1 MRMHMGETLRKIRR
15 LQRNQ
20 VAENSSYPRRN
31 KRKCTYHPL
40 KMQPTN
46 ECVGNGVYGYS
57 NPLSCSMKVVR
68 QRE

>member
-1 MRMHMGETLRKIRR
+1 MHMGETLWKIRR
-15 LQRNQ
+15 LKRNQ
-20 VAENSSYPRRN
+20 VAESSPQPRRN

-46 ECVGNGVYGYS
+46 ERVGNGVYGYS

-68 QRE
+68 QRK